1 MNPLNSTALAP
12 LRAQVDRLLGQW
24 RGSPAQ
30 RIWRLWLS
38 ELHGV
43 LPARWRER
51 LGSGQQIRTLDW
63 PLADLASNSTERSIH
78 AQPFTPVVRGLA
90 PEAADQ
96 PTHQNLTHHL
106 GSKPP
111 HHRDASATEPMSGN
125 HRDAS
130 AAEPMS
136 DPARARYILL
146 LPANTVLIQ
155 QLTVPLLATR
165 NLREVLGFE
174 LDKHTPFNATQLY
187 FDARVISRDKRQA
200 KVVLVAILRERLQA
214 ILDHCEQQGLV
225 LQAVDVRDT
234 QGTPLNIDLLPS
246 HAQPGQRTGSRPNRW
261 LLAICAALLL
271 GCMLLWLDA
280 RQTLLNDMQ
289 NSVAAQRQQVAQL
302 QRLRSELLNTRGAAH
317 YLAQRKLAQPALT
330 QVLADLT
337 DCLGADTWLEQL
349 EVSDSGEVTLTGQS
363 ASASD
368 LINRVKGCHSLV
380 DAQFQ
385 GIIQPDA
392 DTGKDHFSLRAHLHK
407 EAADAPSA

>member
-1 MNPLNSTALAP
+1 
-12 LRAQVDRLLGQW
+12 
-24 RGSPAQ
+24 
-30 RIWRLWLS
+30 
-38 ELHGV
+38 
-43 LPARWRER
+43 
-51 LGSGQQIRTLDW
+51 
-63 PLADLASNSTERSIH
+63 
-78 AQPFTPVVRGLA
+78 
-90 PEAADQ
+90 
-96 PTHQNLTHHL
+96 
-106 GSKPP
+106 
-111 HHRDASATEPMSGN
+111 
-125 HRDAS
+125 
-130 AAEPMS
+130 
-136 DPARARYILL
+136 LL

-155 QLTVPLLATR
+155 HLSVPLLATR

-174 LDKHTPFNATQLY
+174 LDKHTPFNATELY

-234 QGTPLNIDLLPS
+234 QGTPLSIDLLPS
-246 HAQPGQRTGSRPNRW
+246 HAQPRQRTGNRVDRW

-271 GCMLLWLDA
+271 GCMLLWLNA

-289 NSVAAQRQQVAQL
+289 NSVAEQRQQVAQL

-392 DTGKDHFSLRAHLHK
+392 DTGKDHFSLRAHLRK

>member
-12 LRAQVDRLLGQW
+12 LRAQAERLLGHW

-30 RIWRLWLS
+30 RVWRLWLS
-38 ELHGV
+38 ELNGV

-51 LGSGQQIRTLDW
+51 LGSGSQIGLIDW
-63 PLADLASNSTERSIH
+63 PLTDLPTDPVARGASSTEQTSESAR
-78 AQPFTPVVRGLA
+78 AGLA
-90 PEAADQ
+90 
-96 PTHQNLTHHL
+96 
-106 GSKPP
+106 G
-111 HHRDASATEPMSGN
+111 
-125 HRDAS
+125 
-130 AAEPMS
+130 
-136 DPARARYILL
+136 ARHILL

-155 QLTVPLLATR
+155 HLSVPVIATR
-165 NLREVLGFE
+165 NLRDVLGFE

-187 FDARVISRDKRQA
+187 FDAKVVSRDKQQA

-214 ILDHCEQQGLV
+214 ILDECQQQGLV
-225 LQAVDVRDT
+225 LQAVDVRDAH
-234 QGTPLNIDLLPS
+234 GTPLGIDLLPT
-246 HAQPGQRTGSRPNRW
+246 HARPKQRAGNRFNRW

-271 GCMLLWLDA
+271 GCMLLWLNA
-280 RQTLLNDMQ
+280 RQTLLDDMQ
-289 NSVAAQRQQVAQL
+289 NSVAEQRQQVAQL
-302 QRLRSELLNTRGAAH
+302 QRLRGELLNTRGAAH

-349 EVSDSGEVTLTGQS
+349 EVSDSGDVTLSGQS

-392 DTGKDHFSLRAHLHK
+392 DTGKDHFSLRAHLRK
-407 EAADAPSA
+407 ETADAPSA

>member
-12 LRAQVDRLLGQW
+12 LRAQLDRLLGQW

-43 LPARWRER
+43 LPARLRER
-51 LGSGQQIRTLDW
+51 LGSGQSIRTLDW
-63 PLADLASNSTERSIH
+63 PLDPAHGSLHTLAPN
-78 AQPFTPVVRGLA
+78 PVARGLA
-90 PEAADQ
+90 SDGPDLPSPVKATDAI
-96 PTHQNLTHHL
+96 
-106 GSKPP
+106 GGKPP
-111 HHRDASATEPMSGN
+111 RYRGASATEQTC
-125 HRDAS
+125 
-130 AAEPMS
+130 

-155 QLTVPLLATR
+155 HLSVPLLATR

-174 LDKHTPFNATQLY
+174 LDKHTPFNATELY

-234 QGTPLNIDLLPS
+234 QGTPLSIDLLPS
-246 HAQPGQRTGSRPNRW
+246 HAQPRQRTGNRLDRW

-271 GCMLLWLDA
+271 GCMLLWLNA

-289 NSVAAQRQQVAQL
+289 NSVAEQRQQVAQL

-392 DTGKDHFSLRAHLHK
+392 DTGKDHFSLRAHLRK

>member
-12 LRAQVDRLLGQW
+12 LRAQVERLLGHW

-30 RIWRLWLS
+30 RYWRLWLS

-43 LPARWRER
+43 LPARWRAR
-51 LGSGQQIRTLDW
+51 MGSGPQIRTLDW
-63 PLADLASNSTERSIH
+63 PLSLGDAALVGAPTREGVSST
-78 AQPFTPVVRGLA
+78 L
-90 PEAADQ
+90 
-96 PTHQNLTHHL
+96 
-106 GSKPP
+106 
-111 HHRDASATEPMSGN
+111 SG
-125 HRDAS
+125 
-130 AAEPMS
+130 
-136 DPARARYILL
+136 ARHILL
-146 LPANTVLIQ
+146 LPASTVLIQ
-155 QLTVPLLATR
+155 HLSVPVIATR
-165 NLREVLGFE
+165 NLRDVLGFE

-187 FDARVISRDKRQA
+187 FDAKVVSRDKHQA

-214 ILDHCEQQGLV
+214 ILDECQQQGLV
-225 LQAVDVRDT
+225 LQAVDVRDAH
-234 QGTPLNIDLLPS
+234 GTPLGIDLLPA
-246 HAQPGQRTGSRPNRW
+246 HARPKQRAGNRIDRW
-261 LLAICAALLL
+261 LLAISATLLL

-280 RQTLLNDMQ
+280 RQTLLDDMQ
-289 NSVAAQRQQVAQL
+289 NSVAEQRQQVAQL
-302 QRLRSELLNTRGAAH
+302 QRLRSELLNTRGAAR

-349 EVSDSGEVTLTGQS
+349 EVSDSGDVTLSGQS

-392 DTGKDHFSLRAHLHK
+392 DTGKDHFSLRAHLRK

>member
-12 LRAQVDRLLGQW
+12 LRAQVERLLGHW

-30 RIWRLWLS
+30 RIWRVWLS

-51 LGSGQQIRTLDW
+51 LGSGQQIRCLDW
-63 PLADLASNSTERSIH
+63 PLDNLHIS
-78 AQPFTPVVRGLA
+78 PVGA
-90 PEAADQ
+90 
-96 PTHQNLTHHL
+96 
-106 GSKPP
+106 GSA
-111 HHRDASATEPMSGN
+111 RESASADPAASG
-125 HRDAS
+125 RMLS
-130 AAEPMS
+130 RAEPAPTGDDVQS
-136 DPARARYILL
+136 GARHTLL

-155 QLTVPLLATR
+155 HLTVPSLATR

-174 LDKHTPFNATQLY
+174 LDKHTPFNAAQLY
-187 FDARVISRDKRQA
+187 FDARVISRDKHQA
-200 KVVLVAILRERLQA
+200 RVVLVAILRERLQA
-214 ILDHCEQQGLV
+214 ILDACQQQGLI
-225 LQAVDVRDT
+225 LQAVDVRDG
-234 QGTPLNIDLLPS
+234 QGTPLDIDLLPA
-246 HAQPGQRTGSRPNRW
+246 HARPRQRTGNRLNHW
-261 LLAICAALLL
+261 LLAVCAGLLL
-271 GCMLLWLDA
+271 GCMLLWLNA
-280 RQTLLNDMQ
+280 RQTLLDDMQ
-289 NSVAAQRQQVAQL
+289 NSVAAQRQEVAQL
-302 QRLRSELLNTRGAAH
+302 QRLRSELLNTRGAAR

-392 DTGKDHFSLRAHLHK
+392 DTGKDHFSLRAHVHK
-407 EAADAPSA
+407 EAADVPSA

>member
-12 LRAQVDRLLGQW
+12 LRAHAERLLGHW

-30 RIWRLWLS
+30 RFWRLWLG
-38 ELHGV
+38 ELSGL

-51 LGSGQQIRTLDW
+51 LGSGPQIRTLDW
-63 PLADLASNSTERSIH
+63 PLDPAPAN
-78 AQPFTPVVRGLA
+78 PVVIGAIDPPCANDLTHSPQGPDLRS
-90 PEAADQ
+90 AADG
-96 PTHQNLTHHL
+96 P
-106 GSKPP
+106 
-111 HHRDASATEPMSGN
+111 DAIVGKSP
-125 HRDAS
+125 
-130 AAEPMS
+130 
-136 DPARARYILL
+136 RYRERHILL

-155 QLTVPLLATR
+155 YLTVPLLATR

-187 FDARVISRDKRQA
+187 FDARVVSRDKRQA
-200 KVVLVAILRERLQA
+200 RVVLVAILRERLQA
-214 ILDHCEQQGLV
+214 ILDHCQQQGLI
-225 LQAVDVRDT
+225 LQAVDVRDA
-234 QGTPLNIDLLPS
+234 QGTPLDIDLLPS
-246 HAQPGQRTGSRPNRW
+246 HAQPRQRAGNRLDRW
-261 LLAICAALLL
+261 LLATCAALLL
-271 GCMLLWLDA
+271 GCMLLWLNT
-280 RQTLLNDMQ
+280 RQALLDDMQ
-289 NSVAAQRQQVAQL
+289 NSVAEQRQQVAQL
-302 QRLRSELLNTRGAAH
+302 QRLRSELLNTRGAAR

-349 EVSDSGEVTLTGQS
+349 EVSDSGDVTLSGQS

-392 DTGKDHFSLRAHLHK
+392 DTGKDHFSLRAHLRK
-407 EAADAPSA
+407 EAANAPSA